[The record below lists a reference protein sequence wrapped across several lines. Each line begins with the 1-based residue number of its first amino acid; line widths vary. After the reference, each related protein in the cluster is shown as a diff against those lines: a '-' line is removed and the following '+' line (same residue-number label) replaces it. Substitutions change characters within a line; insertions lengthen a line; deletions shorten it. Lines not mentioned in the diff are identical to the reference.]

1 MKRFYSWPVLIMIGF
16 MPIQSANTAEDDYA
30 EQLED
35 ASGEPLQTDISY
47 YADRKRLP
55 MHLTVKEEIEW
66 GEFDNTDVTTF
77 RTTATGQI
85 EFPITKKYF
94 AEVSTSVG
102 VTTTNFSGDSQFI
115 DAGKSSGD
123 PWDDLYEFSLRFR
136 SKYLINDTWSLLLSS
151 WTGSR
156 WEQGANFDDGM
167 RGAGATGAT
176 YNLGGKFYFSAGVAV
191 SSRMVG
197 NGVTVNPFG
206 QFTWKIDERNT
217 FSTAGLGLQL
227 RSRWN
232 KAITTNIY
240 AKYAGRRFRLDDRND
255 GVVNKGSLRDRKV
268 PIGMGLQWKF
278 SKGWQLRGDLG
289 VVAYRQLKTTD
300 EDGDTV
306 DTTTSNAPGVYGSLF
321 VRKKF

>member
-1 MKRFYSWPVLIMIGF
+1 MGKGGCSIFGDSL
-16 MPIQSANTAEDDYA
+16 SYA
-30 EQLED
+30 GWVRL
-35 ASGEPLQTDISY
+35 
-47 YADRKRLP
+47 YAPCILARRYCRKRLP

-94 AEVSTSVG
+94 AEVSTTLG
-102 VTTTNFSGDSQFI
+102 VTATNFSGDSQFI
-115 DAGKSSGD
+115 DTGKSSGD
-123 PWDDLYEFSLRFR
+123 PWGDLYQFSLRFR

-156 WEQGANFDDGM
+156 WEQGVNFDDGM

-176 YNLGGKFYFSAGVAV
+176 YNLGDKFYFSAGVAV
-191 SSRMVG
+191 SSKMVG

-217 FSTAGLGLQL
+217 FSTTGLGLQL

-232 KAITTNIY
+232 RAITTNPDID
-240 AKYAGRRFRLDDRND
+240 KGHDNHAGGCQTHALCIAWTCLTQRY
-255 GVVNKGSLRDRKV
+255 
-268 PIGMGLQWKF
+268 M
-278 SKGWQLRGDLG
+278 
-289 VVAYRQLKTTD
+289 AH
-300 EDGDTV
+300 
-306 DTTTSNAPGVYGSLF
+306 
-321 VRKKF
+321 